1 MRTMRGFLG
10 FAATFWILLG
20 GLSAAETP
28 DVERQAAEAVKSE
41 RVTIVHFWAPW
52 CSNCKA
58 ELTPDGWAA
67 FINSHPEVN
76 FIFVTVWRSDAED
89 GRALLAKHG
98 VGSQKNFRLLVH
110 LNEARAPA
118 KRVSRFLGLPLTW
131 IPATWIFKEGELRFA
146 LNYGELRFPILRQLV
161 EDAGPNWDR

>member
-1 MRTMRGFLG
+1 MKWLLG
-10 FAATFWILLG
+10 FAAIFVLAC
-20 GLSAAETP
+20 GLRAAEP
-28 DVERQAAEAVKSE
+28 LDVERRVAEAVKSL
-41 RVTIVHFWAPW
+41 RVTVVHFWAPW

-58 ELTPDGWAA
+58 ELTKDGWSA
-67 FINSHPEVN
+67 FINSHPEVD

-89 GRALLAKHG
+89 GRALLEKHG
-98 VGSQKNFRLLVH
+98 VGAQKNFQLLVH
-110 LNEARAPA
+110 PNAARAPA
-118 KRVSRFLGLPLTW
+118 KRVSQFLGLPLTW

>member
-1 MRTMRGFLG
+1 MRTMKGILG
-10 FAATFWILLG
+10 FAAFWILVC
-20 GLSAAETP
+20 GLRAAEPP
-28 DVERQAAEAVKSE
+28 DVESRVAGAVKSQ
-41 RVTIVHFWAPW
+41 RITVVHFWAPW

-58 ELTPDGWAA
+58 ELGKEGWPA
-67 FINSHPEVN
+67 FINAHPEVD

-89 GRALLAKHG
+89 GRALLEKYG
-98 VGSQKNFRLLVH
+98 VGAQKNFQLLVH
-110 LNEARAPA
+110 PNNARAPA

-146 LNYGELRFPILRQLV
+146 LNYGELRFPMLRQFV